1 MRLGTFLSF
10 VLFLFSNI
18 CLESLTASVRKD
30 PVTREWVLEG
40 GALGKERKKE
50 RKKFKTGLIMKQF

>member
-50 RKKFKTGLIMKQF
+50 RSLKQV